1 MLTIAN
7 GLAGTASVLCLLDG
21 NMTWASYSIF
31 LGAIFDFLDGFTAR
45 LLKVTSPVGKMLDSL
60 SDMIT
65 FGVAP
70 AAIAYV
76 LIKSNAKSC
85 YHVVAPFF
93 LVACSALRLAKFS
106 VDTRQDTVFIGLPTP
121 VCALVV
127 ALLPVVIRTSHSIYI
142 YRLTN
147 PWILTCFIIL
157 LSSLLVSPIP
167 FLALKFKS
175 FDWRSNR
182 YKYLFLLCAL
192 LLCAFFR
199 ADGLLA
205 LLMTYIWGCLLL
217 YTFL

>member
-7 GLAGTASVLCLLDG
+7 GLAGTASVLCLLEG
-21 NMTWASYSIF
+21 NIIWASYSIF
-31 LGAIFDFLDGFTAR
+31 LGAVFDFLDGFTAR
-45 LLKVTSPVGKMLDSL
+45 LLRVTSPIGKMLDSL

-76 LIKSNAKSC
+76 LLKNNAKHC
-85 YHVVAPFF
+85 YHVVGPFF

-106 VDTRQDTVFIGLPTP
+106 VDTKQDTVFIGLPTP
-121 VCALVV
+121 VCALVI

-142 YRLTN
+142 YRLTS
-147 PWILTCFIIL
+147 PWVLTCFIIL
-157 LSSLLVSPIP
+157 LSSLLVSPVP

-175 FDWRSNR
+175 FDWRSNK
-182 YKYLFLLCAL
+182 YKYLSLLCVLA
-192 LLCAFFR
+192 LCAFFG

-205 LLMTYIWGCLLL
+205 LLMTYIWGCLL